1 MIAQTTQPRA
11 SITFPDRSR
20 SLSKLNSARREKVD
34 SSLKDLNSIPVCE
47 PCVPRGIWTSRRIQQ
62 QRVPIPMMSSLDRR
76 TREFLEE
83 EPAAFRRG
91 DPGRAS
97 SGGGGLPRKITRL
110 LSFSS
115 FFPYYAVLQSAT
127 KWRGRGRGVSAGH
140 LHFPHTQQGML
151 EVPCTFSRVDSAEN
165 AEN

>member
-1 MIAQTTQPRA
+1 MIAQTTQARA

-76 TREFLEE
+76 TLEFLEE

-97 SGGGGLPRKITRL
+97 SGGGGLPQKITRL
-110 LSFSS
+110 L
-115 FFPYYAVLQSAT
+115 FFPLSVLCSAAVCYQVAWAWARRLSRSPSLPAHTTGHARSALHLQ
-127 KWRGRGRGVSAGH
+127 
-140 LHFPHTQQGML
+140 Q
-151 EVPCTFSRVDSAEN
+151 SRQR
-165 AEN
+165 